1 MEMRSMDESSRESAG
16 AFRSAAAP
24 VLAVLAASLLFVLAA
39 GALAPLAAQQGGS
52 LPGLRGGQLSSADLA
67 QGTHIIVVWAS
78 WSPRCRDISP
88 RVNDLEQ
95 KLSGQGRVVTVN
107 FQEETAAIDAF
118 VREHPLNA
126 PIYLDRD
133 GEFSKGHAVT
143 TLPGLIVVRQ
153 GEVLFQ
159 GRLAADADAQVRELL
174 R

>member
-1 MEMRSMDESSRESAG
+1 MRWMPVSSRADAG
-16 AFRSAAAP
+16 KRCF
-24 VLAVLAASLLFVLAA
+24 AA
-39 GALAPLAAQQGGS
+39 GPGLALLMLPLVLLALVAVAPLAAQPGGS
-52 LPGLRGGQLSSADLA
+52 LPGLRGGQLSSGDLA

-107 FQEETAAIDAF
+107 FQEEAAAIDAF
-118 VREHPLNA
+118 VREHPMNA
-126 PIYLDRD
+126 PVYLDRD

-159 GRLAADADAQVRELL
+159 GRLSADADAQVRELL

>member
-1 MEMRSMDESSRESAG
+1 MRWGRATNSLPASKRWPVAAGCLLLLLAAAAAVPAG
-16 AFRSAAAP
+16 AQP
-24 VLAVLAASLLFVLAA
+24 
-39 GALAPLAAQQGGS
+39 GGS

-88 RVNDLEQ
+88 RVNDLVQ

-107 FQEETAAIDAF
+107 FQEEASAIDEF
-118 VREHPLNA
+118 VRQNPLNA
-126 PIYLDRD
+126 PIFLDRD

-143 TLPGLIVVRQ
+143 ALPGLIVVRQ

-159 GRLAADADAQVRELL
+159 GRLAAEAEEQIEALL

>member
-1 MEMRSMDESSRESAG
+1 MRWSRDLHGPASPTRWSP
-16 AFRSAAAP
+16 FAAALM
-24 VLAVLAASLLFVLAA
+24 VLLATAA
-39 GALAPLAAQQGGS
+39 LQGTALQAQQGGS
-52 LPGLRGGQLSSADLA
+52 LPGLGGGQLSAAELA

-88 RVNDLEQ
+88 RVNELVP
-95 KLSGQGRVVTVN
+95 KLSGLGRVVTVN
-107 FQEETAAIDAF
+107 FQEEAAAIQEF

-126 PIYLDRD
+126 PIFLDRD

-143 TLPGLIVVRQ
+143 ALPGLIVMRQ

-159 GRLAADADAQVRELL
+159 GRLAAEAEEQIRGLL

>member
-1 MEMRSMDESSRESAG
+1 MQWLRVSFRETHGRVWPAI
-16 AFRSAAAP
+16 AC
-24 VLAVLAASLLFVLAA
+24 
-39 GALAPLAAQQGGS
+39 ALALVVVSSLCGAPAEAQPGGS
-52 LPGLRGGQLSSADLA
+52 LPGLAGGQLSSADLA

-88 RVNDLEQ
+88 RVNELVQ

-107 FQEETAAIDAF
+107 FQEEAAAIDEF
-118 VREHPLNA
+118 VRQHPLDA
-126 PIYLDRD
+126 PIFLDRD

-153 GEVLFQ
+153 GEVLYQ
-159 GRLAADADAQVRELL
+159 GRLAAEADSQVQDLL

>member
-1 MEMRSMDESSRESAG
+1 MQRLRVSPRETHGKARQAVVSLVALLVVGVAVCAPAG
-16 AFRSAAAP
+16 AQPDGILPGWRSGQRSA
-24 VLAVLAASLLFVLAA
+24 
-39 GALAPLAAQQGGS
+39 
-52 LPGLRGGQLSSADLA
+52 ADLA

-88 RVNDLEQ
+88 RVNDLAQ
-95 KLSGQGRVVTVN
+95 KLAGQGRVVTVN
-107 FQEETAAIDAF
+107 FQEDAAAIDDF
-118 VREHPLNA
+118 VRQHPLDA
-126 PIYLDRD
+126 PIFLDRD

-159 GRLAADADAQVRELL
+159 GRLAAEAEAQVRELL

>member
-1 MEMRSMDESSRESAG
+1 MRSGRIPRGLSAPK
-16 AFRSAAAP
+16 RWSAAAGRALFGL
-24 VLAVLAASLLFVLAA
+24 VLLAFSALAAAPA
-39 GALAPLAAQQGGS
+39 GAQGAS
-52 LPGLRGGQLSSADLA
+52 LPGLGGGQLSSADLA

-88 RVNDLEQ
+88 RVNDLVQ

-107 FQEETAAIDAF
+107 FQEEAAAIGEF
-118 VREHPLNA
+118 VRDHPLQA

-143 TLPGLIVVRQ
+143 ALPGLVVVRK

-159 GRLAADADAQVRELL
+159 GRLAAEAEEQILELL

>member
-1 MEMRSMDESSRESAG
+1 VLLAFSAL
-16 AFRSAAAP
+16 AAAP
-24 VLAVLAASLLFVLAA
+24 A
-39 GALAPLAAQQGGS
+39 GAQGAS
-52 LPGLRGGQLSSADLA
+52 LPGLGGGQLSSADLA

-88 RVNDLEQ
+88 RVNDLVQ

-107 FQEETAAIDAF
+107 FQEEAAAIGEF
-118 VREHPLNA
+118 VRDHPLQA

-143 TLPGLIVVRQ
+143 ALPGLVVVRK

-159 GRLAADADAQVRELL
+159 GRLAAEAEEQILELL

>member
-1 MEMRSMDESSRESAG
+1 MQWRRVSFRETHGRVWPAIACALALVVGSSLFG
-16 AFRSAAAP
+16 APAAAQP
-24 VLAVLAASLLFVLAA
+24 
-39 GALAPLAAQQGGS
+39 GGS
-52 LPGLRGGQLSSADLA
+52 LPGLAGGQLSAADLA

-88 RVNDLEQ
+88 RVNDLVQ

-107 FQEETAAIDAF
+107 FQEEAAAIDDF
-118 VREHPLNA
+118 VRQHPLNA
-126 PIYLDRD
+126 PIFLDRD

-153 GEVLFQ
+153 GEVLYQ
-159 GRLAADADAQVRELL
+159 GRLAAEADSQVQDLL

>member
-1 MEMRSMDESSRESAG
+1 MEMRSMLVSSCAKAG
-16 AFRSAAAP
+16 KVCSAAGPALAILMLS
-24 VLAVLAASLLFVLAA
+24 LAVLAIVAV
-39 GALAPLAAQQGGS
+39 APLAAQPGGS
-52 LPGLRGGQLSSADLA
+52 LPGLRGGQLSSGDLA
-67 QGTHIIVVWAS
+67 QGTHIIIVWAS

-107 FQEETAAIDAF
+107 FQEEAAAIDAF

-159 GRLAADADAQVRELL
+159 GRLASAADAQVRELL

>member
-1 MEMRSMDESSRESAG
+1 MRWGRATNSPPASKRWPVAAG
-16 AFRSAAAP
+16 W
-24 VLAVLAASLLFVLAA
+24 LLLLLVAA
-39 GALAPLAAQQGGS
+39 GAGPMGAQPGSS
-52 LPGLRGGQLSSADLA
+52 LPGLNGGQLSAADLA

-88 RVNDLEQ
+88 RVNDLVQ

-107 FQEETAAIDAF
+107 FQEEAAAISEF
-118 VREHPLNA
+118 VRQNPLNA

-143 TLPGLIVVRQ
+143 ALPGLIVVRQ

-159 GRLAADADAQVRELL
+159 GRLAAEAEEQVQGLL